1 MTDKKQIERQKI
13 NAPYRDLINPKQLQT
28 FLDGNGSLA
37 NREAIAEQFDYDWH
51 ARKLKFDTHFMG
63 HVLMQATAYESV
75 RDHQWAA
82 ENDVLFEATG
92 AAVEISVSGLA
103 QANKARP
110 IEPYFVMMQQVMT
123 EVSQLPYRR
132 LRELDKTTWHGITDL
147 LKRTDIF
154 DASVLP
160 LPPKL
165 ADWAPA
171 QKAEQAALKLQ
182 LKIGGEQGEV
192 KQVMLT
198 QANSNDNAYFDS
210 LLGDL
215 EAQTGMIFAFDGGYI
230 NLETYQEIV
239 QSGNH
244 FVTQLADH
252 ITVTVVEDLP
262 LPDEPLDSGYT
273 VLTDNLVTLSDDDDT
288 IYRQLRVQLTN
299 GEEVVLLT
307 SLLDLTADQICL
319 LYRYRWTIEIVFRW
333 LKQLLSLDHMMSHD
347 PTGVLRQILTALI
360 VWGLLVISNQDTE
373 KLSPKQLW
381 RQLQAD
387 LHQAILEFGVRI
399 GLVLSASP

>member
-1 MTDKKQIERQKI
+1 MTDKKQIERQNIK
-13 NAPYRDLINPKQLQT
+13 APYRDLVNPKQLQT

-37 NREAIAEQFDYDWH
+37 NRDAVAEQFDYDWH
-51 ARKLKFDTHFMG
+51 ARKLRFDTHFIG
-63 HVLMQATAYESV
+63 HVLMQATAYESA

-82 ENDVLFEATG
+82 QNDVLFVANG

-103 QANKARP
+103 QANKTRP

-154 DASVLP
+154 DASILP

-182 LKIGGEQGEV
+182 LKIGGEQGEL
-192 KQVMLT
+192 KQIMLT
-198 QANSNDNAYFDS
+198 QASGNDNAYFDP

-215 EAQTGMIFAFDGGYI
+215 DAQTGMIFAFDGGY
-230 NLETYQEIV
+230 LDFDTYQQIV
-239 QSGNH
+239 QSDNH

-252 ITVTVVEDLP
+252 ITVTVVETLP
-262 LPDEPLDSGYT
+262 RPDEPLDSGYT
-273 VLTDNLVTLSDDDDT
+273 VLADELVYLGDDHET
-288 IYRQLRVQLTN
+288 VYRRLRVQLTN

-333 LKQLLSLDHMMSHD
+333 LKQLLSLDHIMSHD
-347 PTGVLRQILTALI
+347 PNGVLRQILTALI
-360 VWGLLVISNQDTE
+360 VWALLVIANQDTE

-399 GLVLSASP
+399 GLALSTRP